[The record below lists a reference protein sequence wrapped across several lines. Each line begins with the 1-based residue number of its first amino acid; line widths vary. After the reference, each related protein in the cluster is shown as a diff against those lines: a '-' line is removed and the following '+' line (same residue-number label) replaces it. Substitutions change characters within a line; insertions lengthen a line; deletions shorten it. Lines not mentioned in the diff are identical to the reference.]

1 MTYVELDYPS
11 QEAARDATVLLDEMG
26 ITGEWH
32 LRKVRSDG
40 WRLSIASEVNVRE
53 EDIARLGG
61 KPVEDQG
68 GADGEDEEE

>member
-1 MTYVELDYPS
+1 LTYVELDYPS

-32 LRKVRSDG
+32 LRKGRADN
-40 WRLSIASEVNVRE
+40 WRLSIASEVDVRD

-68 GADGEDEEE
+68 GPDAADEEE